1 MNKHQTQQRILSLDF
16 FRGITMFLLVAETT
30 GLYNILGWEQF
41 HHHPWNGLRFWDLIQ
56 PFFMFIVGVAMPL
69 SLSGREAKGAT
80 YKQNWKHILK
90 RCFILLLMG
99 VAIQCAYSGKLVW
112 ELWNV
117 LAQLSVT
124 ILMTYAIIKMSI
136 KWQFLISLFLLLI
149 TDLTYRFFPVEGY
162 NHPFVIN
169 ENFGTYVDLFLMGKI
184 NPGGGWVAINCIP
197 TAAHTIWGA
206 IAGKILF
213 DKSRKQIEK
222 LKIISLWGIVF
233 LIIGYGLDLSGICP
247 IIKRI
252 STVSFVFA
260 SGGWA
265 LLTLAFSFWLID
277 MKKLD
282 KIVQPFAVVGMNSIL
297 IYLLTQTV
305 GAQWFNH
312 FVGIFT
318 GDFLQLAGIS
328 EYISALVT
336 ALVVLFLEWAFCWY
350 LYKKSIFIKI

>member
-1 MNKHQTQQRILSLDF
+1 MQTQQRILSLDF

-30 GLYNILGWEQF
+30 GLYHILDWEQF
-41 HHHPWNGLRFWDLIQ
+41 HHHSWNGLRFWDLIQ

-69 SLSGREAKGAT
+69 SLSGREKKGVT

-90 RCFILLLMG
+90 RCFMLLLMG
-99 VAIQCAYSGKLVW
+99 AGIQCAYSRKLVW

-124 ILMTYAIIKMSI
+124 ILITYAVIKLNVR
-136 KWQFLISLFLLLI
+136 WQLLISLLLLLI
-149 TDLTYRFFPVEGY
+149 TDLVYRFFPLEGF
-162 NHPFVIN
+162 NHPFVKD
-169 ENFGTYVDLFLMGKI
+169 ENFGTWMDLVLMEKI

-206 IAGKILF
+206 IAGIFLF
-213 DKSRKQIEK
+213 DKSRNHMTK
-222 LKIISLWGIVF
+222 LKYISLWGIIF
-233 LIIGYGLDLSGICP
+233 LAVGYTMDLTGFCP

-252 STVSFVFA
+252 STASFVFA

-265 LLTLAFSFWLID
+265 LLTLAFCFWLID
-277 MKKLD
+277 MKKQT
-282 KIVQPFAVVGMNSIL
+282 KIVTPFAIVGMNSIL

-305 GAQWFNH
+305 GAQWFNQ

-318 GDFLQLAGIS
+318 GGFLQIAGFNDFIS
-328 EYISALVT
+328 GLIT
-336 ALVVLFLEWAFCWY
+336 ALVVLFLEWTFCWY